1 MPCIFFLFDALKMS
15 EAPAAR
21 DKRLST
27 GAHVSGSF
35 GNFYENPDPN
45 IKRRKWQRIFGTV
58 QGACGP
64 RKYRVLFDC
73 GKVVE
78 CFSNTLHVETS
89 TSSVPPEELQIA
101 ISQAE
106 RRVGESVT
114 PIAAAIVAGNEAA
127 ANDAVIEEHL
137 PGSPEEDEAENSA
150 LDDDIAENGEEQAQ
164 QERPVGAED
173 GEEQAQQERLVGAED
188 GEEQAPQESSQQERP
203 VGVVSKAPAEDATT
217 YARQKEAALCQIR
230 SLCGQRVVIERNRN
244 ESLEWIVVVESQP
257 EDEDID
263 IDEEIGLKKLSEVTR
278 ARYDIL
284 LAHLF
289 LLLTFKV
296 SIEE

>member
-1 MPCIFFLFDALKMS
+1 
-15 EAPAAR
+15 
-21 DKRLST
+21 
-27 GAHVSGSF
+27 
-35 GNFYENPDPN
+35 
-45 IKRRKWQRIFGTV
+45 
-58 QGACGP
+58 
-64 RKYRVLFDC
+64 
-73 GKVVE
+73 
-78 CFSNTLHVETS
+78 
-89 TSSVPPEELQIA
+89 
-101 ISQAE
+101 
-106 RRVGESVT
+106 
-114 PIAAAIVAGNEAA
+114 
-127 ANDAVIEEHL
+127 
-137 PGSPEEDEAENSA
+137 
-150 LDDDIAENGEEQAQ
+150 
-164 QERPVGAED
+164 
-173 GEEQAQQERLVGAED
+173 
-188 GEEQAPQESSQQERP
+188 
-203 VGVVSKAPAEDATT
+203 VSKAPAEDATT